1 MSCRATLVAL
11 DPRLRGVTVV
21 GWATFFLT
29 AHVIPA
35 QAGMSGGGKA
45 AARAAYSVTLPP
57 VPPRRVSDFTTLP
70 CRTFT

>member
-11 DPRLRGVTVV
+11 EPRFRGNDES
-21 GWATFFLT
+21 GWATFFLA

-35 QAGMSGGGKA
+35 QAGMGGGGKG